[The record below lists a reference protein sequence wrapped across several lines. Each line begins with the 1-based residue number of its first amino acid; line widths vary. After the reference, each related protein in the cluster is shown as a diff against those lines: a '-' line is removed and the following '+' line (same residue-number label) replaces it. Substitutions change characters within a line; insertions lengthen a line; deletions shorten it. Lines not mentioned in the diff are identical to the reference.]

1 MQLTDH
7 NNIRN
12 ILQKYNF
19 NFKKSLGQNFLVNPT
34 VCPKMARL
42 AAPDKSYGVIEIG
55 PGIGVLTK
63 ELSALAAKTVAV
75 EIDERLK
82 PVLADTLSECNNVKV
97 VFGDVCKIDLH
108 ELIRKEF
115 EGIKVSVCANLPYY
129 ITSNIIMT
137 LLENRLPIESVTVM
151 VQKEAAD
158 RLCAPPGS
166 RECGAVSAAVHYY
179 SIPEKIFKVSPGSF
193 IPQPKVDSEVIRLNI
208 RKKPAVDVSSPDK
221 MFALIKAAFAQRRK
235 TFANSVSA
243 VIGIGKDYINAVL
256 TDLSIPVTVR
266 AERLTLEDFAR
277 ISERIENLFAD
288 GSNK

>member
-12 ILQKYNF
+12 IMQKYNF

-42 AAPDKSYGVIEIG
+42 AAPDNTYGVIEVG
-55 PGIGVLTK
+55 PGIGVLTR
-63 ELSALAAKTVAV
+63 ELSAVTAKTVAI

-82 PVLADTLSECNNVKV
+82 PVLDDTLSECENVKV
-97 VFGDVCKIDLH
+97 IFGDVCKIDLAK
-108 ELIRKEF
+108 LIAEEF
-115 EGIKVSVCANLPYY
+115 GNIKVSVCANLPYY

-137 LLENRLPIESVTVM
+137 LLESRLPIESVTVM

-158 RLCAPPGS
+158 RLCAAPGS

-179 SIPEKIFKVSPGSF
+179 SVPEKIFKVSPGSF
-193 IPQPKVDSEVIRLNI
+193 VPQPKVDSEVIRLNI
-208 RKKPAVDVSSPDK
+208 RKSPAVDVASPDK
-221 MFALIKAAFAQRRK
+221 MFALIKAAFSQRRK

-243 VIGIGKDYINAVL
+243 ITGINKGSINEIL
-256 TDLSIPVTVR
+256 TDLNIPVTVR

-277 ISERIENLFAD
+277 ISENIENLNY
-288 GSNK
+288 GGK